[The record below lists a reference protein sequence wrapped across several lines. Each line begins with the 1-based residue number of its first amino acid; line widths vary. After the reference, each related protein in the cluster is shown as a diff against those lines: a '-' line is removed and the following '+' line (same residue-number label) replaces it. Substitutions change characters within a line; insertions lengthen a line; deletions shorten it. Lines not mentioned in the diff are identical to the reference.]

1 MRSIEK
7 HQAMLIIGKVRRH
20 PVENYPD
27 AMLVKIIDQV
37 HEIFGATVAAGGS
50 EISRGLVSP
59 GSVEGVL
66 HNGKNLDVSEPQ
78 VLGVLSQ
85 AWRQFAIGERTVAF
99 FGHSHP

>member
-7 HQAMLIIGKVRRH
+7 HQGLPIIGKMRR
-20 PVENYPD
+20 PPIENYPD
-27 AMLVKIIDQV
+27 AMLVQIIDQV

-85 AWRQFAIGERTVAF
+85 AGRPLAIGERTVAF
-99 FGHSHP
+99 FDHSL